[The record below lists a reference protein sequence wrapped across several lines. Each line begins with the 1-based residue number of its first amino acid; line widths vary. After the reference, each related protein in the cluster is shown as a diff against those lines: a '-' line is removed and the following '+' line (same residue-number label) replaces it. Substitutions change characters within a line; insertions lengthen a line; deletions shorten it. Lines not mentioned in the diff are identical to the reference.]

1 MHKITRWKRKH
12 QNVRQPTSSCG
23 KATEWVFWIG
33 RCPFNLKIIKL
44 TQTEKENHWV
54 ENIMTWLVLHT
65 SLCLFFSCSHWIIST
80 LKIIDYNKSQLWR
93 YWIISTLKLLDYLNL
108 ENTRL
113 SQLWKIIDYLNLEN
127 TGLSQHWKNWIISTL
142 KIMN

>member
-1 MHKITRWKRKH
+1 MKKKTSKCAPTYEFLWKSDWMGVLDWTLPVQPENYQTHSNWKRKSLGWKY
-12 QNVRQPTSSCG
+12 NDLISSPHITVLILLMF
-23 KATEWVFWIG
+23 ALNYL
-33 RCPFNLKIIKL
+33 NL
-44 TQTEKENHWV
+44 EN
-54 ENIMTWLVLHT
+54 NWL
-65 SLCLFFSCSHWIIST
+65 
-80 LKIIDYNKSQLWR
+80 SQLWR